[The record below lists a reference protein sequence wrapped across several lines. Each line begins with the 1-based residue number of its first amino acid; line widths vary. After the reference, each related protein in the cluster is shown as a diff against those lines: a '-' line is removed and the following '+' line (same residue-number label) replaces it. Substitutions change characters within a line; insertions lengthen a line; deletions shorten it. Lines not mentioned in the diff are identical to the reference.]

1 MADDAGLN
9 QEEGDDDNLGA
20 QLTVST
26 CWRSL
31 TEASLV
37 VGALA
42 RHLPLQGTVWYSR
55 PADNP

>member
-1 MADDAGLN
+1 MADNADSEL
-9 QEEGDDDNLGA
+9 EEGEDENSLGA

-42 RHLPLQGTVWYSR
+42 RHLPLQGSLK
-55 PADNP
+55 P